1 MNFLNIT
8 FIDIIDIVLVAIL
21 IYQLYKIIK
30 GTVAINIFFG
40 LSVIYLLWKVVEVL
54 NLQLLTE
61 ILGQFIG
68 IGVLILAIV
77 FQQELRRFL
86 MMIGKSK
93 IIKNKGIFNFN
104 LELKNDQRLNFN
116 AISAACRDMS
126 KNKTG
131 AIIIITQIDDLAV
144 FCENGVEMNA
154 DISQQMIESIFYK
167 NSPLHDGAIIIR
179 DNKIISAKC
188 ILPISNS
195 DSLPNSAGTRHR
207 AALGISE
214 ESDAISIIVSEETG
228 NISYIKDG
236 EIFNN
241 RTPDQLKDFLKRTY
255 EAY

>member
-1 MNFLNIT
+1 MDFLNNT
-8 FIDIIDIVLVAIL
+8 FI
-21 IYQLYKIIK
+21 
-30 GTVAINIFFG
+30 
-40 LSVIYLLWKVVEVL
+40 
-54 NLQLLTE
+54 E
-61 ILGQFIG
+61 IIG
-68 IGVLILAIV
+68 IGVLIFAIV

-86 MMIGKSK
+86 MLIRKRK

-104 LELKNDQRLNFN
+104 HELKNDQRLNFK
-116 AISAACRDMS
+116 AIAAACRNMS

-131 AIIIITQIDDLAV
+131 AIIIITQIDDLED

-167 NSPLHDGAIIIR
+167 NGPLHDGAMIIR

-195 DSLPNSAGTRHR
+195 DKLSNSAGTRHR

-214 ESDAISIIVSEETG
+214 ESDAISIVVSEETG

-236 EIFNN
+236 EIFNK
-241 RTPDQLKDFLKRTY
+241 RTPNQLEDFLERNI
-255 EAY
+255 